1 MSTMKIGQMINY
13 CEDEAVNKKFYP
25 VSLLQALYDARTGVR
40 LDRILASINSIY
52 LPYAGNFGQTLLQ
65 VPLEARRVGLIVT
78 FRDLLGVIN
87 TVRYKDTNT
96 TINDEAWSNQANWE
110 GWTFDN
116 AIEDLAEA
124 LNVIFKDIDSYPT
137 FKQYLNDTLN
147 VLIKEYVDQEEV
159 KKAFADI
166 LLDQIKAVA
175 KEHTE
180 TVWHNVTNYAGIVE
194 VITNGTIEA
203 ANQIFD
209 NIDAH
214 IDLRDTILNHIE
226 ALMTDKIT
234 DGVNQFFINIKNNE
248 DSYNI
253 FISAIDNKVHDV
265 FYNVLDYKD
274 VADIIRTEWQAKLDN
289 MQDDDG
295 IKELIN
301 TLVHD
306 YLKKLLTDA
315 DAYPEVA
322 NVFNTYVAETTKNVF
337 LNVSKYAELVG
348 TIENSLHDTV
358 ELMINDI
365 EHHTSLVS
373 IINRAVQEYICNE
386 LQAVS
391 PESGIGQLMV
401 TTISN
406 TITDIFN
413 NLENYPLF
421 KLKFDIL
428 VKDQLQDVVNNI
440 EDYPEVNYLLSKLA
454 RDKRTK
460 IVSFK
465 SKTKYDIITF
475 KGLVGQAIS
484 NSPVEEVLDDGHSIG
499 DVAIIEFDI
508 TDTSNP
514 TIPLQGYL
522 LGSITKCFDNGNISI
537 LVEAAIACPYDVRV
551 ANLIKALNFN
561 PNGTFSN
568 IEDDIV
574 ASATNAKE
582 VIENI
587 LAYIKNLNTKYE
599 ELNNKVDENFEN
611 SVHKDDV
618 GKLTPSLDEDGYI
631 KDEFINNKYQNVH
644 YGQYINETCFINDE
658 DNSVINP
665 KTDCIYVDITDASEY
680 YWNAREEKYKVLNEP
695 IKIGDGHGEAF
706 EGWRGK
712 HLEDV
717 ALSLPKN
724 IVSDIE
730 QARRFTDF
738 VQIKYRSRTKSDHQT
753 YSEPFDR
760 TINLYPATEQ
770 LAGVLE
776 PYDKYKLNHFGD
788 FVFDFIKNH
797 PEEVLDAITPKGYQ
811 FVVVKSSD
819 VDTHKV
825 TIPDGW
831 DTVKVTTN
839 NELPPIWESPDKYA
853 SVVLAPDKDA
863 IEDEI
868 YLNGR
873 EIIEVPDGYSPVLV
887 KQH

>member
-13 CEDEAVNKKFYP
+13 CEDEAVNRKFYP

-52 LPYAGNFGQTLLQ
+52 LPYAGSFGPTMLQ

-78 FRDLLGVIN
+78 YKDLLGVTS
-87 TVRYKDTNT
+87 TVRYKSTNT
-96 TINDEAWSNQANWE
+96 TINDEAWSNKDNWE
-110 GWTFDN
+110 GWSFDN
-116 AIEDLAEA
+116 VINDLAEA
-124 LNVIFKDIDSYPT
+124 LNVVFNDIASYPDIKAAIDDQINT
-137 FKQYLNDTLN
+137 FIKSYVETEDVKKQFVDVLNDS
-147 VLIKEYVDQEEV
+147 II
-159 KKAFADI
+159 AA
-166 LLDQIKAVA
+166 A
-175 KEHTE
+175 KEQTE
-180 TVWHNVTNYAGIVE
+180 DVWHNVCNYEKLNQLINDSVTT
-194 VITNGTIEA
+194 VINTIFNDLDTHLNIKDLITTSVSEAMVDSVIEA
-203 ANQIFD
+203 TKQIYAS
-209 NIDAH
+209 ID
-214 IDLRDTILNHIE
+214 DYEEVREVL
-226 ALMTDKIT
+226 
-234 DGVNQFFINIKNNE
+234 V
-248 DSYNI
+248 
-253 FISAIDNKVHDV
+253 SAIDNKVHDV

-274 VADIIRTEWQAKLDN
+274 VADIIRTEWQNKLN
-289 MQDDDG
+289 NLHDDSG
-295 IKELIN
+295 ICELIDN
-301 TLVHD
+301 LIHD
-306 YLKKLLTDA
+306 YLKQILTNPDI
-315 DAYPEVA
+315 YPDTA
-322 NVFNTYVAETTKNVF
+322 KVFNGYVSDVTKSIF
-337 LNVSKYAELVG
+337 QNVSKYAELVG
-348 TIENSLHDTV
+348 VIESSLHDTV

-365 EHHTSLVS
+365 EHHTSLVG

-401 TTISN
+401 TTISS

-428 VKDQLQDVVNNI
+428 VKDQLQDVVTNI

-475 KGLVGQAIS
+475 RGLVGQAIS
-484 NSPVEEVLDDGHSIG
+484 NTPVEDVLDDGHSIG
-499 DVAIIEFDI
+499 DVAIIEFDV

-514 TIPLQGYL
+514 SISLKGYL
-522 LGSITKCFDNGNISI
+522 LGSITKCFDSGNISI
-537 LVEAAIACPYDVRV
+537 LVEAAIACPYDIRV

-561 PNGTFSN
+561 ANGTFSN
-568 IEDDIV
+568 VEDDIV

-587 LAYIKNLNTKYE
+587 LTYIKSLNTKYE

-611 SVHKDDV
+611 SVHKNDV

-658 DNSVINP
+658 DNSVVNP

-680 YWNAREEKYKVLNEP
+680 YWNDKEEKYKVLNEP

-738 VQIKYRSRTKSDHQT
+738 VQIKYRSRTKTDHQT

-811 FVVVKSSD
+811 FVVVKASD
-819 VDTHKV
+819 IDTHKV

-853 SVVLAPDKDA
+853 SVVLAPDKEA
-863 IEDEI
+863 IKDDI

-873 EIIEVPDGYSPVLV
+873 ETIEVPDGYSPVLV